1 MVRGPEITILGGGPA
16 GLAVGYYT
24 QKGGLRFRL
33 YEAQNRVGGNC
44 ITLQHGAFRFDSG
57 AHRFHDKDPQATE
70 EIKHLLGEELRKI
83 EVPSQIWHDGKLF
96 DFPIAPLNLL
106 TRMGPLGCA
115 RAALDLVRGR
125 LGRRDS
131 TGSFEDFALR
141 TYGREIASRFLLNY
155 SEKLWGA
162 PCRQLSP
169 AICGKRL
176 KGLGL
181 ASLIIEALFGR
192 RANTRHLD
200 GAFYYPAGGYG
211 AIVEKLADACGHE
224 NIRRQSRVT
233 GINCGAETIESVEI
247 NETEVVSVDEVAST
261 LPLGLVLRLLNPAP
275 PEEILAV
282 ASQLRYRN
290 VVLVAIFL
298 GKDRVSE
305 NGSLYFP
312 DASFPF
318 TRVYEPKNRSVEM
331 APPGC
336 TSLVA
341 EIPCQTQD
349 AVWTAG
355 DQSLIE
361 RVTEQ
366 FVRLGWITRGEVLGG
381 TTHRMSHAYPILELG
396 YEARLAP
403 VLEFLGRFRNLRL
416 AGRNGCFVYSH
427 LHDMMRSARDIVDE
441 YLLDGGN
448 LGSVPDSLSSE
459 LVAG

>member
-1 MVRGPEITILGGGPA
+1 MVRAREVTILGGGPA
-16 GLAVGYYT
+16 GLAVAYYA
-24 QKGGLRFRL
+24 QKSGLCFRL

-70 EIKHLLGEELRKI
+70 EIKLLLGDDLRKI
-83 EVPSQIWHDGKLF
+83 EVPSQIWHGGKLF

-106 TRMGPLGCA
+106 KTLGLIA
-115 RAALDLVRGR
+115 FGKAGFDLLRGR
-125 LGRRDS
+125 LGSRNP

-169 AICGKRL
+169 AICGQRL

-181 ASLIIEALFGR
+181 ASLVIEALFGR

-211 AIVEKLADACGHE
+211 AIVEKLAEACGHE
-224 NIRRQSRVT
+224 NIRLQSRVT
-233 GINCGAETIESVEI
+233 RINRGADTIESVEI
-247 NETEVVSVDEVAST
+247 NEAEVVPVEEVAST
-261 LPLGLVLRLLNPAP
+261 LPLSLVLRLLDPAP

-298 GKDRVSE
+298 AKDRVSE

-336 TSLVA
+336 TSLIA

-355 DQSLIE
+355 ERSLIE
-361 RVTEQ
+361 LVTGH
-366 FVRLGWITRGEVLGG
+366 FRRLGWITGTEIIGG
-381 TTHRMSHAYPILELG
+381 ATHHMSHAYPILELG

-427 LHDMMRSARDIVDE
+427 LHDMMRSGREIVGE
-441 YLLDGGN
+441 YPRNGDSGD
-448 LGSVPDSLSSE
+448 SVSE
-459 LVAG
+459 SRSGQLVVG